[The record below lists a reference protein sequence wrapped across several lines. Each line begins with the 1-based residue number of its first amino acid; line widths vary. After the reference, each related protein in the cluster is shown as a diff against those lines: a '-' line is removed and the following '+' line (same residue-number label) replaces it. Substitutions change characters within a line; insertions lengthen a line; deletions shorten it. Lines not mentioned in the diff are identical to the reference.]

1 MKHQSEHVEQRCFVE
16 WVRLKHGV
24 RIFAIPNGGKRGRL
38 EALRLVAEGVSSG
51 VPDLCIP
58 EWSLWVEMK
67 ARKGRVSKNQHDWID
82 YLNSIGHTA
91 IVAYGFEDAVAQ
103 VEALIKAGT
112 ITVESK
118 T

>member
-1 MKHQSEHVEQRCFVE
+1 MKEPSEHVEQRTFVE
-16 WVRLKHGV
+16 WVRLTHGV

-38 EALRLVAEGVSSG
+38 EAMRLVAEGVSSG

-67 ARKGRVSKNQHDWID
+67 ARKGRVSENQRDWID

-91 IVAYGFEDAVAQ
+91 IVAYGFDDAREQ
-103 VEALIKAGT
+103 
-112 ITVESK
+112 ITKFLDSRNAPR
-118 T
+118 